1 VKQLLTVALILITLI
16 GIASKST
23 LREFNGAAIDDK
35 FEELGLSF
43 FLKVAVR
50 HGVN

>member
-1 VKQLLTVALILITLI
+1 VVKQLLTVALILITLI

-23 LREFNGAAIDDK
+23 SREFNGAAIDDE

-43 FLKVAVR
+43 FKRLLSAIA
-50 HGVN
+50 